1 MPIAVAPKPIIMR
14 GDEGIFVN
22 NLQTMLSMLGYD
34 PGPIDSMFGIQTEH
48 AVKSFQADWGLIID
62 GIVNVRTWDA
72 LDRAMEGE
80 TPSIGGVVEWI
91 KAHKLLTGALV
102 GFGIWSII
110 AVYLVVKK

>member
-1 MPIAVAPKPIIMR
+1 MPIAVEPKPIIMR

-22 NLQTMLSMLGYD
+22 NLQTILTMLGYD
-34 PGPIDSMFGIQTEH
+34 PGPIDSMFGLQTEH

-62 GIVNVRTWDA
+62 GIVNQQTWNA
-72 LDRAMEGE
+72 LDNAMAGG
-80 TPSIGGVVEWI
+80 TPPIGVVEWI